1 MSNSQ
6 TVVRRKPVWLRL
18 VVTIMPVAIVAILA
32 SVLSTPTSAIA
43 QTALPHPD
51 NIRAVNGTEIGDAV
65 VTWDP
70 VVGAKFYRIGWI
82 SISAFHAAGAAWREQ
97 FRFSEVE
104 GKTAYIVKHL
114 VPEDTYLFIVGSNNT
129 RYGPLAWPE
138 DMVPLKVPEA
148 EPETSCLTNGTCL
161 PITSVG
167 TYSGTGD
174 SAGDIINLAAGVYRF
189 TNSRQNTD
197 GNFFVKVVELAS
209 GDNRSVGIYGRGTGR
224 GVETLTIY
232 DDDSDFRLQAGNYV
246 LEVDTDSDWEVTV
259 DLLAAH

>member
-6 TVVRRKPVWLRL
+6 NVVRRKPVWLRL
-18 VVTIMPVAIVAILA
+18 MATIMPVAIVAILA

-51 NIRAVNGTEIGDAV
+51 NIRAVNGSEIGDAV

-70 VVGAKFYRIGWI
+70 VAGAKFYRIGWL
-82 SISAFHAAGAAWREQ
+82 SITDFHASGAAWREQ

-114 VPEDTYLFIVGSNNT
+114 TPEDTYLFIVGSNTT

-138 DMVPLKVPEA
+138 DMVSLTVPEA
-148 EPETSCLTNGTCL
+148 EPETSCLTDGTCL
-161 PITSVG
+161 PIQVTG
-167 TYSGTGD
+167 TFTGTGD
-174 SAGDIINLAAGVYRF
+174 SADDIIRLVAGVYRF
-189 TNSRQNTD
+189 TSSRQNTD
-197 GNFFVKVVELAS
+197 GSFFIKVVELAS

-224 GVETLTIY
+224 GAQTLTIY
-232 DDDSDFRLQAGNYV
+232 DDDSSFRLQAGNYV
-246 LEVDTDSDWEVTV
+246 LEVDTESDWDVIVE
-259 DLLAAH
+259 LLAAH

>member
-6 TVVRRKPVWLRL
+6 NVVRRKPVWLRL
-18 VVTIMPVAIVAILA
+18 VATIMPVAIVAILA

-51 NIRAVNGTEIGDAV
+51 NIRAVNGAEIGDAV

-70 VVGAKFYRIGWI
+70 VAGAKFYRIGWI
-82 SISAFHAAGAAWREQ
+82 SISDFHAAGAAWREQ

>member
-6 TVVRRKPVWLRL
+6 NVVRRKPVWLRL
-18 VVTIMPVAIVAILA
+18 MATIMPVAIVAILA

-70 VVGAKFYRIGWI
+70 VAGAKFYRIGWL
-82 SISAFHAAGAAWREQ
+82 SITDFHASGAAWREQ

-114 VPEDTYLFIVGSNNT
+114 TPEDTYLFIVGSNTT

>member
-6 TVVRRKPVWLRL
+6 NVVRRKPVWLRL
-18 VVTIMPVAIVAILA
+18 MATIMPVAIVAILA

-70 VVGAKFYRIGWI
+70 VAGAKFYRIGWL
-82 SISAFHAAGAAWREQ
+82 SITDFHASGAAWREQ

-114 VPEDTYLFIVGSNNT
+114 TPEDTYLFIVGSNTT

-138 DMVPLKVPEA
+138 DMVSLTVPEA
-148 EPETSCLTNGTCL
+148 EPETSCLTDGTCL
-161 PITSVG
+161 PIQEVG
-167 TYSGTGD
+167 RVTGIGD
-174 SAGDIINLAAGVYRF
+174 STEFLFD
-189 TNSRQNTD
+189 
-197 GNFFVKVVELAS
+197 
-209 GDNRSVGIYGRGTGR
+209 
-224 GVETLTIY
+224 
-232 DDDSDFRLQAGNYV
+232 LQAGLHRFTLTGTGSVSADMLSTDQDRDIFYFDYISTGESRTEEA
-246 LEVDTDSDWEVTV
+246 LRVDTGDAGPY
-259 DLLAAH
+259 LLEIDARDATSWSFTIDRIGG

>member
-6 TVVRRKPVWLRL
+6 NVVRRKPVWLRL
-18 VVTIMPVAIVAILA
+18 VATIMPVAIVAILA

-70 VVGAKFYRIGWI
+70 VGGAKFYRIGWI
-82 SISAFHAAGAAWREQ
+82 SISDFHAAGAAWREQ